1 MYFTKY
7 EKNEEILDKCEHS
20 DDPFK
25 NLNFHSSG
33 FDWDASRGWT
43 PFNAVFVSVGYNP
56 SLSPMSSC
64 YDKHSPFLGLSLQ
77 LDSIS
82 QHRYLFLCTSR
93 KREKLFFFSFFFSTK
108 ENSNY
113 SEMYVWEHLSVLIS
127 NASPP
132 VPGVFQ
138 LASLSQGK
146 ALVGW
151 ITQPSWVS
159 VKLIHIYFP
168 LLMWI
173 RPIWVLT
180 YFYAIELCASD
191 ALSNISVGY

>member
-93 KREKLFFFSFFFSTK
+93 KREKLFFFSFFFPQKKIATTLKCMCGNTYQSWFLMLALPFLGYF
-108 ENSNY
+108 SLL
-113 SEMYVWEHLSVLIS
+113 LSPRERLLWV
-127 NASPP
+127 
-132 VPGVFQ
+132 G
-138 LASLSQGK
+138 SLSHLG
-146 ALVGW
+146 
-151 ITQPSWVS
+151 
-159 VKLIHIYFP
+159 FP
-168 LLMWI
+168 LNWYI
-173 RPIWVLT
+173 FIFPCWC
-180 YFYAIELCASD
+180 E
-191 ALSNISVGY
+191 